1 VEERLDEQKIATLRL
16 WADGLARDE
25 RDEMRAAA
33 RAILMLIDEVELL
46 HVELWHAGRLSAHHE
61 ETADEPE
68 PELEPEPVGRS
79 SLRSVLRERLRKTA
93 ETARD

>member
-1 VEERLDEQKIATLRL
+1 MAQRLDEQKIATLRL

-46 HVELWHAGRLSAHHE
+46 HVEVWHAGRLSASS
-61 ETADEPE
+61 DEGTPE
-68 PELEPEPVGRS
+68 PDPAAPDRP
-79 SLRSVLRERLRKTA
+79 SLRSVLRERLRKAA
-93 ETARD
+93 ETAPD